1 VVSEPGN
8 GAVPGENP
16 AAKHTVVRSRDG
28 GYFRVP
34 LADLPDFVLPEG
46 TVVIQWV
53 PGRYL
58 AIPPER
64 LPEYR
69 MPDAD
74 LVQVAMDPATSR
86 RMGPPR
92 RPGPRSPGFRRGR

>member
-1 VVSEPGN
+1 MSESGDAIVSEEKSAEKH
-8 GAVPGENP
+8 AVI
-16 AAKHTVVRSRDG
+16 RSRDG
-28 GYFRVP
+28 GYFRIP
-34 LADLPDFVLPEG
+34 LAELPGFVLPEG

-69 MPDAD
+69 MSDAD
-74 LVQVAMDPATSR
+74 LVQVFMDPATAG
-86 RMGPPR
+86 RMAPPR
-92 RPGPRSPGFRRGR
+92 RRNTRSPRFRRGL